1 MGRTDGFSEGETPT
15 IEEQLEQLD
24 KERYFL
30 SYKTNV
36 SINEIDEYTVDD
48 FIGILKA
55 IPEFISIE
63 LGKPYIKEAGKK
75 ELSIEEK
82 VKKIYLKK

>member
-1 MGRTDGFSEGETPT
+1 
-15 IEEQLEQLD
+15 
-24 KERYFL
+24 
-30 SYKTNV
+30 V